1 MAKKVSKKF
10 KVHAV
15 AGQASPKP
23 PLGPMLGQNGINIG
37 QFVTEYN
44 GKTQDFVGGQYAWT
58 TLVVPA
64 IITLYVDKSFD
75 VDVLSPL
82 TSSLVAWKA
91 KAKDGSGTPNTDK
104 VGTITKA
111 DLMEIAEIKKDSMNT
126 DDMDALCKSI
136 AGTAKNMGVE
146 VK

>member
-1 MAKKVSKKF
+1 M
-10 KVHAV
+10 
-15 AGQASPKP
+15 
-23 PLGPMLGQNGINIG
+23 
-37 QFVTEYN
+37 
-44 GKTQDFVGGQYAWT
+44 
-58 TLVVPA
+58 PA

-91 KAKDGSGTPNTDK
+91 KAKAGSGTPNTDK

>member
-44 GKTQDFVGGQYAWT
+44 GKTQDFVGGQYA
-58 TLVVPA
+58 
-64 IITLYVDKSFD
+64 
-75 VDVLSPL
+75 
-82 TSSLVAWKA
+82 
-91 KAKDGSGTPNTDK
+91 
-104 VGTITKA
+104 
-111 DLMEIAEIKKDSMNT
+111 
-126 DDMDALCKSI
+126 
-136 AGTAKNMGVE
+136 
-146 VK
+146 